1 MSQVS
6 KIMTIIGITGGIA
19 SGKSTLVKQVRQAG
33 YQVIDADQVVHDL
46 QAKGGRLYE
55 ALVKNFGPDILAEDG
70 NLDRPKLSAMIFSS
84 PENRDLSAKIQNQI
98 IHQELE
104 KAKASLGATEITFF
118 MDIPLLI
125 ELGYQDWFDAI
136 WLVYVPKDIQVSRLM
151 ARNNYSEEEAL
162 VRLASQIP
170 LEDKKLFADRIFDN
184 SGDLPALYQ
193 QIDQALNE
201 LNKGDK
207 S

>member
-6 KIMTIIGITGGIA
+6 KDMTIIGITGGIA

-33 YQVIDADQVVHDL
+33 YPVIDADQVVHDL

-84 PENRDLSAKIQNQI
+84 PENRVLSAKIQNQI
-98 IHQELE
+98 IHQELK
-104 KAKASLGATEITFF
+104 KAKDSLAATETIFF

-125 ELGYQDWFDAI
+125 ELGYQEWFDAI
-136 WLVYVPKDIQVSRLM
+136 WLVFVPKDIQVSRLM

-162 VRLASQIP
+162 VRLASQMP
-170 LEDKKLFADRIFDN
+170 LEDKKVFADRIFDN

-201 LNKGDK
+201 LEGGEK

>member
-6 KIMTIIGITGGIA
+6 KVMTIIGITGGIA

-46 QAKGGRLYE
+46 QAKGGRLYD

-70 NLDRPKLSAMIFSS
+70 NLDRPKLSAMIFAS
-84 PENRDLSAKIQNQI
+84 PENRALSAKIQNQI

-104 KAKASLGATEITFF
+104 KAKDSLAATESIFF

-125 ELGYQDWFDAI
+125 ELGYQEWFDAI

-162 VRLASQIP
+162 VRLASQMP
-170 LEDKKLFADRIFDN
+170 LEDKKVFADRIFDN

-201 LNKGDK
+201 LEKGDK

>member
-6 KIMTIIGITGGIA
+6 KVMTIIGITGGIA

-46 QAKGGRLYE
+46 QAKGGRLYD

-70 NLDRPKLSAMIFSS
+70 NLDRPKLSAMIFAS
-84 PENRDLSAKIQNQI
+84 PENRALSAKIQNQI

-104 KAKASLGATEITFF
+104 KAKDSLAATESIFF

-125 ELGYQDWFDAI
+125 ELGYQEWFDAI
-136 WLVYVPKDIQVSRLM
+136 WLVYVPKDIQVSRLI

-162 VRLASQIP
+162 VRLASQMP
-170 LEDKKLFADRIFDN
+170 LEDKKVFADRIFDN

-201 LNKGDK
+201 LEKGDK

>member
-1 MSQVS
+1 
-6 KIMTIIGITGGIA
+6 MTIIGITGGIA